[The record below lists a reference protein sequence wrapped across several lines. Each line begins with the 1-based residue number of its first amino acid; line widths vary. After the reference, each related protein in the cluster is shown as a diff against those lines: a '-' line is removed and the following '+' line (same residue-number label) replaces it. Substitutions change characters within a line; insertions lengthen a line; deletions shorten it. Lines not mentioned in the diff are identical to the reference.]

1 VTGLLL
7 DLLDWRTIRGKQIHD
22 ANIVAVMRRY
32 GILSLLTHNAADFAR
47 YVPYIK
53 VLPLLP

>member
-1 VTGLLL
+1 
-7 DLLDWRTIRGKQIHD
+7 
-22 ANIVAVMRRY
+22 MRRY